1 MLRFAFKNLLT
12 KKARMILVALS
23 IIISASV
30 ALMAFNVSAQ
40 VQDGILN
47 SFIYYDM
54 IVGPSGSSTQLA
66 MNTLFFTDA
75 PLGTIPYSLV
85 EELENDPMVN
95 RAVPFTMGDSYN
107 ASKVVGTTPLFLED
121 RELKSGE
128 MFSSPFEAVV
138 GASVASSYG
147 LKVGDEI
154 VTSHGLTQG
163 GAQHG
168 ANPLKIVG
176 ILKTTYTSYDDTVF
190 TSVETVWEMHE
201 HEHEHEHED
210 EHEHEEDGADTNSA
224 AITSSAPSHGGSA
237 VTGADPDED
246 EGVESH
252 TGEVCAIL
260 VKTTGFNSYTKLSQ
274 TYSTQAGLLVINPST
289 VLREVLERVDLSA
302 KIVYA
307 LSAVI
312 LLMNLIVVCVITLL
326 NLISSR
332 EEIQLMRL
340 IGISAGHVRQVY
352 IIQNAILGAAATVL
366 SLLLSHIALLF
377 VNNISRAYG
386 IVLNPAR
393 VYPLELLIALA
404 VMLISVLPTI
414 GFIGALARRDAL
426 RK

>member
-1 MLRFAFKNLLT
+1 MLKFAFRNLLT

-66 MNTLFFTDA
+66 MNTLFFTDS
-75 PLGTIPYSLV
+75 PLGTIPSSIV
-85 EELENDPMVN
+85 EELENSPLVN
-95 RAVPFTMGDSYN
+95 RVVPFTMGDSYN
-107 ASKVVGTTPLFLED
+107 SSKVVGTSPLFLEAKALKNG
-121 RELKSGE
+121 EL
-128 MFSSPFEAVV
+128 FSQPFEAVV
-138 GASVASSYG
+138 GSSVASAYG
-147 LKVGDEI
+147 LDVGDEI
-154 VTSHGLTQG
+154 VTSHGLSQG
-163 GAQHG
+163 GAEHG
-168 ANPLKIVG
+168 ANPLIIVG
-176 ILKTTYTSYDDTVF
+176 ILKTTYTAYDDTVF
-190 TSVETVWEMHE
+190 TSVDTVWEMHE
-201 HEHEHEHED
+201 HEHEEED
-210 EHEHEEDGADTNSA
+210 EHDEPAPSESPAGAVY
-224 AITSSAPSHGGSA
+224 APSHQGGSRA
-237 VTGADPDED
+237 NPANSAGEH
-246 EGVESH
+246 VESH

-260 VKTTGFNSYTKLSQ
+260 VKTTGFNSYTQLSQ
-274 TYSTQAGLLVINPST
+274 RYSAQAGLLVINPST

-332 EEIQLMRL
+332 DEISLMRL
-340 IGISAGHVRQVY
+340 IGISSAHVRQVY
-352 IIQNAILGAAATVL
+352 IVQNALLGLAATIL
-366 SLLLSHIALLF
+366 SLITSHIALVF

-386 IVLNPAR
+386 IVLNPLKF
-393 VYPLELLIALA
+393 YPLELLIACA

-414 GFIGALARRDAL
+414 GFIGALSRQDAL

>member
-85 EELENDPMVN
+85 EELENNPMVN

-138 GASVASSYG
+138 GASVAAAYG

-224 AITSSAPSHGGSA
+224 AITSSAPSHGGGA
-237 VTGADPDED
+237 VTDADPDED

>member
-1 MLRFAFKNLLT
+1 MMLKFAFRNLLT
-12 KKARMILVALS
+12 KKTRMILVALS

-66 MNTLFFTDA
+66 MNTLFFTDS

-85 EELENDPMVN
+85 DELENSPLVN

-107 ASKVVGTTPLFLED
+107 SSRVVGTSPLFLED
-121 RELKSGE
+121 KALKSGDL
-128 MFSSPFEAVV
+128 FSSPFEAVV
-138 GASVASSYG
+138 GSSVASAYG
-147 LKVGDEI
+147 LEVGDEI
-154 VTSHGLTQG
+154 ITSHGLSQG
-163 GAQHG
+163 GAEHG
-168 ANPLKIVG
+168 ASPLKVVG
-176 ILKTTYTSYDDTVF
+176 ILRTTYTAYDDTVF
-190 TSVETVWEMHE
+190 TSYETVWEMHE
-201 HEHEHEHED
+201 HEEED
-210 EHEHEEDGADTNSA
+210 EHDEAEMSEPETGAG
-224 AITSSAPSHGGSA
+224 SAPSHQGGSRA
-237 VTGADPDED
+237 GSGNTANEH
-246 EGVESH
+246 VESH

-260 VKTTGFNSYTKLSQ
+260 VKTTGFNSYTQLSQ
-274 TYSTQAGLLVINPST
+274 TYSAQAGLLVINPST

-332 EEIQLMRL
+332 DEIQLMRL
-340 IGISAGHVRQVY
+340 IGISSAHVRQVY
-352 IIQNAILGAAATVL
+352 IVQNAILGLAATVL
-366 SLLLSHIALLF
+366 SLITSHLALLF

-386 IVLNPAR
+386 IVLNPLR
-393 VYPLELLIALA
+393 FYPLELLIAGA

-414 GFIGALARRDAL
+414 GFIGALSRRDAL